1 LSIYSL
7 IRFKRALHD
16 NTKLAIMFEQQG
28 LFYQAQ
34 KLYEEVISRAV
45 DVYLSESGSSNH
57 DELLEFNLW
66 EERWIVCCKE
76 LNQWSELSEYAAT
89 KENDISLS
97 LECAWKSQQKND
109 WSQMKSLLLS
119 QKDIN
124 LPKDQSWRWPL
135 YQGYYIVCNPEDY
148 HHLMLASNQSNPNSN
163 TNNNNQ
169 TLQAVFSSSTAI
181 ESKIERCMLLALK
194 EWRRLPRLVSP
205 IHMTLLQAAQ
215 QIVELQEAFQIQ
227 NNLLMLAYS
236 SSSNST
242 TQGSGGINTNT
253 NPASYLQEIKGIIKT
268 WRTRLPL
275 INDDL
280 SYWND
285 IFTWRQYHYESFTSF
300 YEKQQQIGAVG
311 GANPAMLGVHALAQG
326 IVHFGKIARKQHLY
340 DLCLETLNKIH
351 KKQSVPIV
359 DCFLK
364 VKQEIKCYINTFEYL
379 NVKQSQE
386 LLDVIEATNLRYF
399 TKENVAE
406 LISLKAQFLLLCG
419 KYDDANHLYSFSIYL
434 NDSQARLWGAWGD
447 YLTQAYVDACA
458 RLQNESNSS
467 FAMRSIETAESSLIA
482 LLHAARHSNSECK
495 TRKYISKILWL
506 LTYDNEK
513 RQLYSTFDA
522 YACTIQASHWINW
535 IPQLITLLMRND
547 DTGKYLINIMNQIVK
562 MYPLALY
569 YPLRTVYLKLKNDEN
584 AEKLKSQLILQQQ
597 QKQQQQQQQDIDMKD
612 SNLTATPSTP
622 KSASFNQQTNS
633 TATESLI
640 RVTTLMHRQ
649 REMHP
654 TLFNTLEGLIDQ
666 LLNLKVNWYEEL
678 LRNFKQTLIH
688 AYMHAYE
695 FMKSQNL
702 SSPLKECLIDP
713 LSILWFKKL
722 HKFYLDSYW
731 DKFRSLQNS
740 ATGGQNLNNQLA
752 NHQNTRLR
760 GILAI
765 VNDPNYKITLE
776 KFIADFQ
783 TPPNQFVNTFTFIG
797 KLKNWIALFELHLRS
812 LPRQQLLDDRFKFVT
827 QFCSTTAEIEIPGEF
842 LIPRSTNYCVRI
854 SRFLPRYESIEKL
867 GSYMR
872 RISIRGHN
880 GKIYPFLIAN
890 EGNPDKTYYDGR
902 KEEHVMQLMR
912 MLNSYLSKQKETAS
926 RNLFFTLPRVV
937 SLSVD
942 VRMIEDDC
950 SAISLLD
957 IYKNRNKKL
966 SSMMAQQQKQN
977 LNKSMQTFFVE
988 ITLKQRRRLND

>member
-1 LSIYSL
+1 
-7 IRFKRALHD
+7 
-16 NTKLAIMFEQQG
+16 MFEQQG

-34 KLYEEVISRAV
+34 KLYEEIISRSA
-45 DVYLSESGSSNH
+45 DVYLNESASSNH

-76 LNQWSELSEYAAT
+76 LNQWSELSEYAST

-109 WSQMKSLLLS
+109 WSQMKSLLLT

-148 HHLMLASNQSNPNSN
+148 HHLMLASNQSNANG
-163 TNNNNQ
+163 Q

-205 IHMTLLQAAQ
+205 VHMTLLQAAQ

-227 NNLLMLAYS
+227 NNLLMLAYN
-236 SSSNST
+236 SSNNAA
-242 TQGSGGINTNT
+242 QGSGANAGQNS
-253 NPASYLQEIKGIIKT
+253 ASYLQEIKGIIKT

-300 YEKQQQIGAVG
+300 YEKQQQIGAS

-379 NVKQSQE
+379 NPKQSQE
-386 LLDVIEATNLRYF
+386 LLDVIEATNLKFF

-406 LISLKAQFLLLCG
+406 LISLKANFLLLCG
-419 KYDDANHLYSFSIYL
+419 KFDDANHLYSFSIYL

-447 YLTQAYVDACA
+447 YLTQAYVDACS
-458 RLQNESNSS
+458 RLQSENSGTTSS
-467 FAMRSIETAESSLIA
+467 FSMRSIETAESSLIA

-495 TRKYISKILWL
+495 SRKYISKILWL

-513 RQLYSTFDA
+513 RQLYSTFDS

-535 IPQLITLLMRND
+535 IPQLITLLMKND
-547 DTGKYLINIMNQIVK
+547 DTGKYLIGLMNQIVK

-597 QKQQQQQQQDIDMKD
+597 QKQQQQQDIDMKD
-612 SNLTATPSTP
+612 GGTPTTP
-622 KSASFNQQTNS
+622 KSATFPNQQPNS
-633 TATESLI
+633 PANESLI

-688 AYMHAYE
+688 AYSHAYE

-702 SSPLKECLIDP
+702 SSPLKECVIDP
-713 LSILWFKKL
+713 LSIVWFKKL

-740 ATGGQNLNNQLA
+740 GQNQNLNNQLA

-765 VNDPNYKITLE
+765 VNDPNYKITLD

-783 TPPNQFVNTFTFIG
+783 SPSQFVNTFAFIA

-902 KEEHVMQLMR
+902 KEEHVMQLLR

-957 IYKNRNKKL
+957 IYKNRNRKL
-966 SSMMAQQQKQN
+966 SNMMVQQQKQN
-977 LNKSMQTFFVE
+977 LNKSKYFFSLVF
-988 ITLKQRRRLND
+988 LLSLMKSQMKF